1 MSPFETRSQIGIIA
15 VFDFFIFQA
24 KTRWHTYCKYSCK
37 SKKGAKMSLLPI
49 IYTSVLIFCG
59 VVTTVLL
66 VSYIIYK
73 AKGGA
78 PKPAS
83 LQTVKISTQPQRR
96 PKHVNNINIVKSH
109 SSHSH
114 RNYRA
119 TRNQEDLMFYKK
131 PVNLYATQPTSRK
144 STAPRVQVI
153 NKPTE
158 KKIVVVRK
166 SSVNSFDANNF
177 LGYYNENERGVL
189 IQA

>member
-1 MSPFETRSQIGIIA
+1 
-15 VFDFFIFQA
+15 
-24 KTRWHTYCKYSCK
+24 
-37 SKKGAKMSLLPI
+37 MSLLPI

-59 VVTTVLL
+59 VVTTILL

-83 LQTVKISTQPQRR
+83 LQTVKVSKQPQRR
-96 PKHVNNINIVKSH
+96 TKQINNINVVKSH
-109 SSHSH
+109 YGYSHK
-114 RNYRA
+114 NYRT

-131 PVNLYATQPTSRK
+131 PVGMQSTHPTRK
-144 STAPRVQVI
+144 KSLAPRIQVL

-166 SSVNSFDANNF
+166 SPVSTFDANNF